1 MLGRTYIV
9 LCKEIRN
16 FQIYIQLLFFSIF
29 AFNHAIDATCMCKGG
44 QKQNISCAVTDI
56 IWP

>member
-29 AFNHAIDATCMCKGG
+29 AFDHANDATCMCKGG

-56 IWP
+56 I